1 MNTVE
6 KLRALQAAMAAQGLD
21 AYLVPTA
28 DPHGSEYVSPHHK
41 ARAFMTGFTG
51 SAGNLLVTRTEAR
64 LFVDSRYY
72 LQAERQID
80 GSGILL
86 MKEGLPGVP
95 KLSQFILDTLAG
107 QTLGLDGRCVALD
120 QAKAWAK
127 ALTLVDVD
135 LISPLWQ
142 DRPPLFSGAA
152 FRLSDDL
159 AGRTAQD
166 KLRELRSQLK
176 ARGAKA
182 MLLSDLMDCAWLLN
196 IRGQDIP
203 HTPVVRMFVLAEA
216 GALFL
221 FMEDAAA
228 QPIQAYLKELGAEI
242 RPYDAVYSFL
252 ARYGAGDRLLVTPSL
267 SFALGQPLLAGG
279 VQLEDSPWSARCR
292 NFKTPGELK
301 AIREAH
307 IKDGVVMTRFLRWVK
322 EQGGSG
328 LDEAGAAARLDQM
341 RLAAGCS
348 DISFTNI
355 SAYGPNAALPHY
367 SAPAQG
373 SAKLEK
379 KGLYL
384 VDSGGQWPGATTDI
398 TRTVA
403 MGPLTRAEKAHCTLV
418 VRAMLALMD
427 AAFPRGMDGSHVD
440 VFARQP
446 LWAAGLNYGHGTG
459 HGVGA
464 MLSVHEGPARINY
477 GQQNSLPFQPGIVI
491 SDEPGLYF
499 EGEHGVRMENLV
511 ECVELPTGMLGFAP
525 LTMAPIDRDVLDVSL
540 MEPADIRRLDAYH
553 ALVYDALSPYLHG
566 EDLDYLESATQAL

>member
-1 MNTVE
+1 
-6 KLRALQAAMAAQGLD
+6 
-21 AYLVPTA
+21 
-28 DPHGSEYVSPHHK
+28 
-41 ARAFMTGFTG
+41 
-51 SAGNLLVTRTEAR
+51 
-64 LFVDSRYY
+64 
-72 LQAERQID
+72 
-80 GSGILL
+80 
-86 MKEGLPGVP
+86 
-95 KLSQFILDTLAG
+95 
-107 QTLGLDGRCVALD
+107 
-120 QAKAWAK
+120 
-127 ALTLVDVD
+127 
-135 LISPLWQ
+135 
-142 DRPPLFSGAA
+142 
-152 FRLSDDL
+152 
-159 AGRTAQD
+159 
-166 KLRELRSQLK
+166 
-176 ARGAKA
+176 
-182 MLLSDLMDCAWLLN
+182 MDCAWLLN

-216 GALFL
+216 EALFL

-348 DISFTNI
+348 DISFTTI

>member
-1 MNTVE
+1 
-6 KLRALQAAMAAQGLD
+6 MA
-21 AYLVPTA
+21 
-28 DPHGSEYVSPHHK
+28 
-41 ARAFMTGFTG
+41 
-51 SAGNLLVTRTEAR
+51 
-64 LFVDSRYY
+64 
-72 LQAERQID
+72 
-80 GSGILL
+80 
-86 MKEGLPGVP
+86 
-95 KLSQFILDTLAG
+95 
-107 QTLGLDGRCVALD
+107 
-120 QAKAWAK
+120 
-127 ALTLVDVD
+127 
-135 LISPLWQ
+135 
-142 DRPPLFSGAA
+142 
-152 FRLSDDL
+152 
-159 AGRTAQD
+159 
-166 KLRELRSQLK
+166 
-176 ARGAKA
+176 
-182 MLLSDLMDCAWLLN
+182 
-196 IRGQDIP
+196 
-203 HTPVVRMFVLAEA
+203 
-216 GALFL
+216 
-221 FMEDAAA
+221 
-228 QPIQAYLKELGAEI
+228 
-242 RPYDAVYSFL
+242 
-252 ARYGAGDRLLVTPSL
+252 
-267 SFALGQPLLAGG
+267 
-279 VQLEDSPWSARCR
+279 
-292 NFKTPGELK
+292 
-301 AIREAH
+301 
-307 IKDGVVMTRFLRWVK
+307 RFLRWVK

-348 DISFTNI
+348 DISFTTI

-525 LTMAPIDRDVLDVSL
+525 LTMTPIDRDVLDVSL
-540 MEPADIRRLDAYH
+540 MEPVDIRRLDAYH